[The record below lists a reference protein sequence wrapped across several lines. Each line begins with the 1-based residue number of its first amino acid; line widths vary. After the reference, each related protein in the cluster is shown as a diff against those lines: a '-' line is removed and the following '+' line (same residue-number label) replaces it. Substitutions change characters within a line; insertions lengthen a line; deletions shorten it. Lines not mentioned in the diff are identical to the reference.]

1 MTVTRDEIK
10 AVLGDIDDN
19 KIVEILALKPSLVD
33 LEAAA
38 MWLVGD
44 SDILAKDGYQLS
56 EAAAQIVDILA
67 LDEDEVEYTR

>member
-19 KIVEILALKPSLVD
+19 KIIEILALKPSLVD
-33 LEAAA
+33 LEAAV
-38 MWLVGD
+38 MWLAGD

-67 LDEDEVEYTR
+67 MDEDEAEYTR

>member
-1 MTVTRDEIK
+1 MTVTRDDIK

-19 KIVEILALKPSLVD
+19 KIIEILALNPSLVD

-38 MWLVGD
+38 MWLAGD

-67 LDEDEVEYTR
+67 VDEDKAEYTR

>member
-19 KIVEILALKPSLVD
+19 KIIEILALKPSLVD

-38 MWLVGD
+38 MWLAGD

-67 LDEDEVEYTR
+67 MDEDEAEYTR

>member
-19 KIVEILALKPSLVD
+19 KIIEILALKPSLVD
-33 LEAAA
+33 LEAAV
-38 MWLVGD
+38 MWLAGD
-44 SDILAKDGYQLS
+44 SDILARDGYQLS

-67 LDEDEVEYTR
+67 VDEDEAEYTR

>member
-1 MTVTRDEIK
+1 M
-10 AVLGDIDDN
+10 LGDIDDN
-19 KIVEILALKPSLVD
+19 KIIEILALKPSLVD

-38 MWLVGD
+38 MWLAGD

-67 LDEDEVEYTR
+67 MDEDEAEYTR